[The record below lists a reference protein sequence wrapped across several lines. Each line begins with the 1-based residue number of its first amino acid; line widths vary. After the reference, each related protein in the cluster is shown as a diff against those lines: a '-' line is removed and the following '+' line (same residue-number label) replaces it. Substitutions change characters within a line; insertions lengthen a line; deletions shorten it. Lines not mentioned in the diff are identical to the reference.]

1 MQFLFRKVAK
11 YPKVVVAM
19 VVLLTIVFGF
29 YAQRVGITTDIKS
42 FFPEDHPQV
51 ISYDE
56 ISETFGGAD
65 RIMVAFTTTDVFT
78 LQGLITIDQLTHEL
92 ELIQGVTNV
101 RSLTTIDDIAGS
113 EWGIDVIPLV
123 GEIPTEEQELAAL
136 RERVL
141 EDDMYVGTIVSSDA
155 TGALHVVEV
164 DPSSSA
170 VEVALLIQEL
180 LESIDLPEGQLY
192 LTGTPVLN
200 AVLADSMQADLMKLF
215 PIVLLL
221 VAAILFLYFKNLR
234 GVFLP
239 FITVL
244 ISVVWTLGLMG
255 MLGKQLS
262 PLNAVMP
269 VLLVSLGS
277 AYGIYIIAR
286 YNDELL
292 EGAER
297 EQAVHQT
304 LKSVGIS
311 VLLAGTTTI
320 AGFASNVS
328 SSITLM
334 KDFGLF
340 TAFGVLVALLISLTF
355 IPAMLLLLP
364 VPKKVEVKKGDGQ
377 DRMLARI
384 LGRIAHVVVAKKRVV
399 LVAMAIILVLA
410 VLGIPQ
416 LSTDSNFF
424 NFFADD
430 TAPKIAYEMVKD
442 KFSGSESVEIVITGD
457 LLDPDVL
464 HAMAN
469 LQTDLEQTGL
479 VGRPQSIVNILQRV
493 NMALNDGD
501 PDFEVLPTTRELAA
515 QYLLLMEMSGGDM
528 VEQFITLDYGQAR
541 IQALVRDSS
550 NQATTRLFSEID
562 MLFAKYFAH
571 LDVEASQTGIVALL
585 DALAS
590 MIIQG
595 QISSLFMALL
605 TVFVIVLLLLRS
617 WEGSLFSTMVVASTI
632 LINFGVMGWL
642 GIPLDIVTVLISS
655 IGVGVGVDYSIHI
668 YTRYQEE
675 REKHDPAQS
684 VTNTIIHTGKAIV
697 TNAGSVIAGFLILLL
712 SSFPPFRYFGSL
724 VTMAMFVASS
734 SALIVLPALIL
745 LRWESRTKAGKEV
758 VAQS

>member
-1 MQFLFRKVAK
+1 MQYLFRKVAK
-11 YPKVVVAM
+11 FPKVVIVM
-19 VVLLTIVFGF
+19 IVLLTVVFGF

-56 ISETFGGAD
+56 ISEKFGGVD
-65 RIMVAFTTTDVFT
+65 RIMVALTTSDVFSFT
-78 LQGLITIDQLTHEL
+78 SLRTIEQLTQEL
-92 ELIQGVTNV
+92 EQLQGVTNV
-101 RSLTTIDDIAGS
+101 RSLTTIDEIAGS
-113 EWGIDVIPLV
+113 EWGIDVVPLI
-123 GEIPTEEQELAAL
+123 GEIPTEPQDLASL

-141 EDDMYVGTIVSSDA
+141 KDDMYVGTIVSADA

-164 DPSSSA
+164 DPNSSA
-170 VEVALLIQEL
+170 VEVALSIQEL
-180 LESIDLPEGQLY
+180 LESIDVPGGQLY

-221 VAAILFLYFKNLR
+221 VAVILFLYFKNIR
-234 GVFLP
+234 GVILP

-255 MLGKQLS
+255 ILGKQLS

-277 AYGIYIIAR
+277 AYGIYMIDR
-286 YNDELL
+286 YNDELVQ
-292 EGAER
+292 GASR
-297 EQAVHQT
+297 EKAVSQT
-304 LKSVGIS
+304 LKSVGVS

-340 TAFGVLVALLISLTF
+340 TAYGVLVALLISLTF
-355 IPAMLLLLP
+355 IPALLLLLP
-364 VPKKVEVKKGDGQ
+364 VPKKVAAKEDGGQ
-377 DRMLARI
+377 DGMLAKV
-384 LGRIAHVVVAKKRVV
+384 LGRIAHLVVAKNRSV
-399 LVAMAIILVLA
+399 LVTMAIILVIA

-416 LSTDSNFF
+416 LATDSNFF

-442 KFSGSESVEIVITGD
+442 KFSGSESVEIVISGD

-464 HAMAN
+464 HAMEN

-501 PDFEVLPTTRELAA
+501 PDFEVLPTTRQLAA
-515 QYLLLMEMSGGDM
+515 QYLLLMEMSGGEM

-541 IQALVRDSS
+541 IQALVKDSS
-550 NQATTRLFSEID
+550 NEATTRLFSEID
-562 MLFAKYFAH
+562 VLFAKHFAH
-571 LDVEASQTGIVALL
+571 LDVEVAQTGIVALL

-590 MIIQG
+590 MIIKG

-605 TVFVIVLLLLRS
+605 TVFGIVLLLLRS
-617 WEGSLFSTMVVASTI
+617 WEGSLFSTMIVSSTI

-675 REKHDPAQS
+675 RQKHDPAQS
-684 VTNTIIHTGKAIV
+684 VINAIIHTGKAIV

-724 VTMAMFVASS
+724 VTMTMFVASA
-734 SALIVLPALIL
+734 SALLVLPALIL
-745 LRWESRTKAGKEV
+745 LRWEKKRKVGRGV
-758 VAQS
+758 VEQS

>member
-11 YPKVVVAM
+11 YPKAVVVM
-19 VVLLTIVFGF
+19 VVLLTVFFGF
-29 YAQRVGITTDIKS
+29 YARQVGLTTDIKS

-56 ISETFGGAD
+56 IGEKFGGAD
-65 RIMVAFTTTDVFT
+65 RVMVALTTSDVFSLT
-78 LQGLITIDQLTHEL
+78 SLRTIEQLTHEL
-92 ELIQGVTNV
+92 EKIPGVTNV
-101 RSLTTIDDIAGS
+101 RSLTTIEEIAGS
-113 EWGIDVIPLV
+113 DWGVEVIPLV
-123 GEIPTEEQELAAL
+123 GEIPTARQELNAL

-141 EDDMYVGTIVSSDA
+141 NDDMYVGTIVSSDA
-155 TGALHVVEV
+155 TGALHVAEV
-164 DPSSSA
+164 DPDTNA
-170 VEVALLIQEL
+170 VEVALAIQEL
-180 LESIDLPEGQLY
+180 LNSTNVAEGQLY

-200 AVLADSMQADLMKLF
+200 AVLADSMQADLLKLF

-221 VAAILFLYFKNLR
+221 VAFILYLYFRNLR
-234 GVFLP
+234 GVLLP

-255 MLGKQLS
+255 ILGKQLS

-292 EGAER
+292 LGSNR
-297 EQAVHQT
+297 EEAVSQT
-304 LKSVGIS
+304 LRSVGLS

-340 TAFGVLVALLISLTF
+340 MAYGVLVALLISLTF
-355 IPAMLLLLP
+355 IPATLLLLP
-364 VPKKVEVKKGDGQ
+364 VPKKVAKKGDGE
-377 DRMLARI
+377 DRILARI
-384 LGRIAHVVVAKKRVV
+384 LARIANVVVAKKRQV
-399 LVAMAIILVLA
+399 LVVMVVILMVAL
-410 VLGIPQ
+410 LGIPQ

-424 NFFADD
+424 NFFPDD
-430 TAPKIAYEMVKD
+430 SAPRIAYEMVKD
-442 KFSGSESVEIVITGD
+442 KFSGSESVEIVISGD

-464 HAMAN
+464 QAMENFQA
-469 LQTDLEQTGL
+469 DLEQTGL

-493 NMALNDGD
+493 NRALNDGD
-501 PDFEVLPTTRELAA
+501 PAFEELPATRELAA
-515 QYLLLMEMSGGDM
+515 QYLLLMEMSGGEM
-528 VEQFITLDYGQAR
+528 LEQFITLDYGQAR

-550 NQATTRLFSEID
+550 SGATARLFGEID
-562 MLFAKYFAH
+562 MLFTKYFGH
-571 LDVEASQTGIVALL
+571 LNVEVTQTGIIALI

-590 MIIQG
+590 MIIEG
-595 QISSLFMALL
+595 QIASLFTALV

-617 WEGSLFSTMVVASTI
+617 WEGSLFSTMIVATTI
-632 LINFGVMGWL
+632 LINFGIMGWL

-655 IGVGVGVDYSIHI
+655 IGIGVGVDYSIHI

-675 REKHDPAQS
+675 LESHNPSQS
-684 VTNTIIHTGKAIV
+684 VTNAIIHTGKAIV
-697 TNAGSVIAGFLILLL
+697 TNAGSVIAGFSILLL
-712 SSFPPFRYFGSL
+712 SSFPPFQYFGSL
-724 VTMAMFVASS
+724 VTGTMFVAAA
-734 SALIVLPALIL
+734 SALTVLPALIL
-745 LRWESRTKAGKEV
+745 LRSENKERKVRKEV
-758 VAQS
+758 VR

>member
-11 YPKVVVAM
+11 FPKVVIVM
-19 VVLLTIVFGF
+19 VVLLTVVFGF
-29 YAQRVGITTDIKS
+29 YAQRVGLTTDIKS
-42 FFPEDHPQV
+42 FFPGDHPQV

-56 ISETFGGAD
+56 IAEKFGGAD
-65 RIMVAFTTTDVFT
+65 RIMVALTTSDVFSLT
-78 LQGLITIDQLTHEL
+78 SLQTIAEITHEL
-92 ELIQGVTNV
+92 EQIPGVTNV
-101 RSLTTIDDIAGS
+101 RSLTTIEEIAGS
-113 EWGIDVIPLV
+113 DWGVEVIPLV
-123 GEIPTEEQELAAL
+123 GEIPTDQQELNAL

-141 EDDMYVGTIVSSDA
+141 TDDMYVGTIVSSDA
-155 TGALHVVEV
+155 TGALHVAEV
-164 DPSSSA
+164 DPDSSA
-170 VEVALLIQEL
+170 VEVALAIQERID
-180 LESIDLPEGQLY
+180 SINVPEGKLY

-221 VAAILFLYFKNLR
+221 VAFILYLYFRNLR
-234 GVFLP
+234 GVLLP
-239 FITVL
+239 FMTVL

-255 MLGKQLS
+255 ILGKQLS

-292 EGAER
+292 QGANR
-297 EQAVHQT
+297 EEAVRQT
-304 LKSVGIS
+304 LKSVGLS

-320 AGFASNVS
+320 AGFASNAS

-340 TAFGVLVALLISLTF
+340 TAYGVFVALLISLTF

-364 VPKKVEVKKGDGQ
+364 VPKKVVKKEDGQ
-377 DRMLARI
+377 DRILARALARI
-384 LGRIAHVVVAKKRVV
+384 AQLVVAKKRQV
-399 LVAMAIILVLA
+399 LVVMAIILVVAL
-410 VLGIPQ
+410 LGIPQ

-424 NFFADD
+424 NFFPDD
-430 TAPKIAYEMVKD
+430 SAPKVAYEMVKD
-442 KFSGSESVEIVITGD
+442 KFSGSESVEIVISGD
-457 LLDPDVL
+457 LLDPAVL
-464 HAMAN
+464 QAMEG
-469 LQTDLEQTGL
+469 LQTDLEETGL

-501 PDFEVLPTTRELAA
+501 PAFEALPATRELAA
-515 QYLLLMEMSGGDM
+515 QYLLLMEMSGGEM
-528 VEQFITLDYGQAR
+528 LEQFITLDYGQAR
-541 IQALVRDSS
+541 IQALVKDSS
-550 NQATTRLFSEID
+550 SAATTSLFSEID
-562 MLFAKYFAH
+562 RLFVKYFDH
-571 LDVEASQTGIVALL
+571 LNVEVTQTGIIALI

-590 MIIQG
+590 MIIEG
-595 QISSLFMALL
+595 QIASLFTALI

-617 WEGSLFSTMVVASTI
+617 WEGSLFSTMVVAATI

-655 IGVGVGVDYSIHI
+655 IGIGVGVDYSIHI

-675 REKHDPAQS
+675 LESHDPIQS

-712 SSFPPFRYFGSL
+712 SSFPPFQYFGSL
-724 VTMAMFVASS
+724 VTGTMFVASA
-734 SALIVLPALIL
+734 SALTVLPALIL
-745 LRWESRTKAGKEV
+745 LRGESKERKEGKGV
-758 VAQS
+758 VRS